1 MLKWGQSSQT
11 FFEKC
16 NQLMVGFSQMPVRT
30 LQCKILRLWISSG
43 VLTWINCWEHF
54 PKIKWQKHKP
64 TCYANL
70 MRWNGMRID
79 DIVWEQENGK
89 RQVYMDPLNTLTAIL
104 LTGRS
109 SFENLTP
116 ERGGEKLAKLSSFF
130 NSIVWMFSHLVY
142 SGFDSQMSFQK
153 LPSSFFFFFNEIFN
167 FSSEDWHPVSGTWEG
182 SPWSILFLSAEFTCI
197 LSTKSGMVFS

>member
-1 MLKWGQSSQT
+1 
-11 FFEKC
+11 
-16 NQLMVGFSQMPVRT
+16 MVGFSQMPVRT

-167 FSSEDWHPVSGTWEG
+167 FSSEDWHPVSGTWQG
-182 SPWSILFLSAEFTCI
+182 SPWSILFLSAELTCI

>member
-1 MLKWGQSSQT
+1 
-11 FFEKC
+11 
-16 NQLMVGFSQMPVRT
+16 MVGFSQMPVRT

-79 DIVWEQENGK
+79 DILWEQENGK

-153 LPSSFFFFFNEIFN
+153 LPSSLFFFLMKYLTFPLKTDTPSLGPDRDPPEASCFCQ
-167 FSSEDWHPVSGTWEG
+167 
-182 SPWSILFLSAEFTCI
+182 LS
-197 LSTKSGMVFS
+197 